1 MPIYRKSIFFL
12 PLILASLKLE
22 TAFYINNSGYFSK
35 SGMKHHSDRRIY
47 RLHRD
52 ILHSLG
58 VIVRDVKR
66 VGMHVEV
73 PGMCRN
79 SLYVVDFL
87 ILPSELM
94 LYASVAESMLK
105 LGKLATKNQHLTAVL
120 IHTPE
125 HYERSQTHLLGH
137 QAMRARQLKKLGYK
151 VMDVNYSEIN
161 KLIVVPSRLNE
172 YLQKKYDEAR
182 KS

>member
-1 MPIYRKSIFFL
+1 MVKMSTYLGYFEVNSPKQQLSHFWGTAAPDFFTSLLYFTIFDFFL
-12 PLILASLKLE
+12 
-22 TAFYINNSGYFSK
+22 
-35 SGMKHHSDRRIY
+35 
-47 RLHRD
+47 
-52 ILHSLG
+52 
-58 VIVRDVKR
+58 
-66 VGMHVEV
+66 GMHVEV

-87 ILPSELM
+87 ILPSDLM
-94 LYASVAESMLK
+94 IYASVAESMLK

-120 IHTPE
+120 VHTPE
-125 HYERSQTHLLGH
+125 HYEQSQTHLLGH

-151 VMDVNYSEIN
+151 VMHVNYSEVN

-172 YLQKKYDEAR
+172 YLQKKYDEAL